1 MVSGCVS
8 MQVLVTALLDT
19 IRKSFVNMVFLMAL
33 LIFIFGI
40 LGFYF
45 FGTGESGDK
54 ENWGSLGSAM
64 LTLFAFVTVS
74 SLTLGVP
81 LSALHLCLNQSQS
94 LGRVQEIM

>member
-1 MVSGCVS
+1 M
-8 MQVLVTALLDT
+8 TALLDT
-19 IRKSFVNMVFLMAL
+19 IRKSFVNMVFLMGL

-54 ENWGSLGSAM
+54 ENWGTLGSAM

-74 SLTLGVP
+74 FLLIRSNLYMNL
-81 LSALHLCLNQSQS
+81 
-94 LGRVQEIM
+94 

>member
-1 MVSGCVS
+1 M
-8 MQVLVTALLDT
+8 TALLDT
-19 IRKSFVNMVFLMAL
+19 IRKSFVNMVFLMGL

-54 ENWGSLGSAM
+54 ENWGTLGSAM

-74 SLTLGVP
+74 FYRYVVAFT
-81 LSALHLCLNQSQS
+81 
-94 LGRVQEIM
+94 

>member
-1 MVSGCVS
+1 M
-8 MQVLVTALLDT
+8 LVTALLDT

-54 ENWGSLGSAM
+54 ENWGTLGSAM

-74 SLTLGVP
+74 TIRYISIHANAKSKQIAYVIPASVP
-81 LSALHLCLNQSQS
+81 ASKAEKCY
-94 LGRVQEIM
+94 